1 MGRISLLSE
10 KKVSED
16 IISGDDVN
24 KQVCKRGDSELPK
37 KMTKKLNS
45 IISFKVSK
53 PTNLLQIS
61 YFTEKKLAFNKG
73 GGELIPWS
81 RGSIAV
87 EHLNAS
93 PGSGE
98 TPVRMN

>member
-1 MGRISLLSE
+1 M
-10 KKVSED
+10 
-16 IISGDDVN
+16 
-24 KQVCKRGDSELPK
+24 P
-37 KMTKKLNS
+37 KKLNS
-45 IISFKVSK
+45 IILSKLFK

-61 YFTEKKLAFNKG
+61 YFTKKKRFLTRG
-73 GGELIPWS
+73 GGELTPWS

-87 EHLNAS
+87 EHLNAM

>member
-1 MGRISLLSE
+1 M
-10 KKVSED
+10 
-16 IISGDDVN
+16 
-24 KQVCKRGDSELPK
+24 
-37 KMTKKLNS
+37 LNS

-61 YFTEKKLAFNKG
+61 YFTEIFLDFNKG

-98 TPVRMN
+98 TPVRMS